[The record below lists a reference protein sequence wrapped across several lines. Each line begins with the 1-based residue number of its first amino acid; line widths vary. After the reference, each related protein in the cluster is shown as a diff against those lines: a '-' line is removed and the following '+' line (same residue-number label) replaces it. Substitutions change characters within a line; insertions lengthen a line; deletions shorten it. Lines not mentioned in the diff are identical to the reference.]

1 MSRGPYEPQVVDEI
15 DVEVC
20 MELARQWDSE
30 DVTCPPHV
38 KNSNEK
44 TEEEEI

>member
-1 MSRGPYEPQVVDEI
+1 MSRGPYETTIVNEL

-20 MELARQWDSE
+20 MELARQWNEE

-38 KNSNEK
+38 RKDNVEHA
-44 TEEEEI
+44 EEE